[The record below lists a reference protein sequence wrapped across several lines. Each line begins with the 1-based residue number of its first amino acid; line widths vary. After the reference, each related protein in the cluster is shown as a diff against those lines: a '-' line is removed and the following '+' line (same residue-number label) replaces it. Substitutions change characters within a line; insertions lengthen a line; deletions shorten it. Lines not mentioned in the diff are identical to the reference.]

1 MVWFGQCGRLF
12 GRTSRLDWSDEG
24 GQPSLSNWR
33 AAVATP
39 KTGSVA
45 KRALCRSPGV
55 GRLGA
60 CKLIPPA
67 ASRRHTGHWT
77 FTPGSEVR
85 GLWNTHRQRSGEHAS
100 CGRSHHRAISGTH
113 GRCTAFLVPA
123 ASEVSAS
130 ALRCIAY
137 LAFVHRHTAH
147 SALVLVHIAALGG
160 RSGVLAFILEFGVA
174 WVTRLHVRC

>member
-1 MVWFGQCGRLF
+1 MDGYLVERQGWTGATKEDNHPFPTGEPLLPRRRPGPSQNVRYVAVLESGGWEPASLFPRPPHAGTLVIGHSHQARRFEGFG
-12 GRTSRLDWSDEG
+12 
-24 GQPSLSNWR
+24 
-33 AAVATP
+33 
-39 KTGSVA
+39 
-45 KRALCRSPGV
+45 
-55 GRLGA
+55 
-60 CKLIPPA
+60 
-67 ASRRHTGHWT
+67 
-77 FTPGSEVR
+77 
-85 GLWNTHRQRSGEHAS
+85 THIEQRSGKHAL

-123 ASEVSAS
+123 ATEVSAS
-130 ALRCIAY
+130 ALRRIAY